1 MVFNATFNNISVIS
15 WRSVLL
21 VEETRVPE
29 KTTDQP
35 QATDKHNQIMLY
47 RVHLFYVIG
56 SRRRSSSSYPGINY
70 LDMEVTH
77 RGMHR
82 FIPRHKDEM
91 DIEIGDPIHVTKTS
105 DDLWCEGL

>member
-1 MVFNATFNNISVIS
+1 MPLSTIFQLYRGGQFYWWS
-15 WRSVLL
+15 
-21 VEETRVPE
+21 TRE
-29 KTTDQP
+29 DQP

-56 SRRRSSSSYPGINY
+56 SRRRSSSSYPGVNY

>member
-1 MVFNATFNNISVIS
+1 MEVSFIDGGNQS
-15 WRSVLL
+15 
-21 VEETRVPE
+21 TRENHSTQV
-29 KTTDQP
+29 
-35 QATDKHNQIMLY
+35 TDKLYHIMLY

-56 SRRRSSSSYPGINY
+56 SRRRSSSSYPGVNY